1 MNEDELLLTSSATIS
16 NPRLK
21 RFLYYTDSNI
31 TISESWENYILLFV
45 FVLLIVSLVLLIY
58 NYNVPIHI

>member
-1 MNEDELLLTSSATIS
+1 MNEDELLLQSSETIS

-31 TISESWENYILLFV
+31 TISESLENFIILFV
-45 FVLLIVSLVLLIY
+45 FVLLITKVCF
-58 NYNVPIHI
+58 